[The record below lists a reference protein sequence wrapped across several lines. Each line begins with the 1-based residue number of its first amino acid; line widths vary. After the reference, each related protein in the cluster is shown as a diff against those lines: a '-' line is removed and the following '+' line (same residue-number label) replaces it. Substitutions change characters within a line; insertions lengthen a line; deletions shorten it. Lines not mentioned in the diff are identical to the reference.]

1 MSRCMLPRT
10 LFQYVRASPDISG
23 GNVRSIP
30 ASEARVPM
38 CVSSGA
44 GEAAAQMSADD
55 RSADPSPYFLYGLQR
70 MLRSSPYLPTRKQ
83 GRKSWANG
91 PYYRPSRVLC
101 LGVCSPH
108 AGHCAVPQLVWD
120 QSIGESSPG
129 DTSLMLSVPRSRDS
143 GSPDRKIRSVG

>member
-1 MSRCMLPRT
+1 MGFTKNISTSR
-10 LFQYVRASPDISG
+10 
-23 GNVRSIP
+23 
-30 ASEARVPM
+30 
-38 CVSSGA
+38 VSSIVHTKVNRFI
-44 GEAAAQMSADD
+44 SAIAHRD
-55 RSADPSPYFLYGLQR
+55 SLLSIFALPISSPSQR

-143 GSPDRKIRSVG
+143 GSPDRKIRRPSKPYLEFSHSHTSGKLSKR